1 MMKNNV
7 TLRRIGHM
15 NIQIFGVKKCFDTQ
29 KAERYFKE
37 RKIKYQLVDLN
48 QKGLSKGELESVKAA
63 VGLNNLINPKAK
75 EYKTLNLE
83 HIRTSSVKEELL
95 LNNPKLYKTPIV
107 RNGKQ
112 ATVGYCP
119 DVWKEWESQE

>member
-1 MMKNNV
+1 
-7 TLRRIGHM
+7 M

-37 RKIKYQLVDLN
+37 RKVKYQLIDLN
-48 QKGLSKGELESVKAA
+48 QKGLSKRELESVKA
-63 VGLNNLINPKAK
+63 VIGLNDLINTKAK

-83 HIRTSSVKEELL
+83 NIRTTSVKEELL
-95 LNNPKLYKTPIV
+95 LNNPKLYKTPII

-112 ATVGYCP
+112 ATIGYQP
-119 DVWKEWESQE
+119 EVWREWENED